1 MFRQATEYLWH
12 IQQLFFSACFG
23 CLSVSINLTN
33 SDHVEKSMGK
43 VIGNLLSNT
52 SPLISTATNKFIEK
66 KNWSEIRGQLHFRK
80 VYKININYEL

>member
-66 KNWSEIRGQLHFRK
+66 KTGQK
-80 VYKININYEL
+80 YEVNCILEKCTKLI